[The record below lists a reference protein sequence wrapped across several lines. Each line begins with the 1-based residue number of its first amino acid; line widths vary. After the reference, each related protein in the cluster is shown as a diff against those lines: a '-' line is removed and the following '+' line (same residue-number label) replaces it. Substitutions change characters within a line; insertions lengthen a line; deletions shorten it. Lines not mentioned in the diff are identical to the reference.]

1 MNSQH
6 IYTSFKD
13 FILFLYVHMAYADDH
28 FDETEEDVILKK
40 MGRLFPKEENQIPK
54 YEQFKND
61 YKKLNS
67 EDIDQ
72 LIQSNFDNFSHVNFS
87 DKYRV
92 YREMYDIINA
102 DGVIDES
109 ETEAM
114 DKLKKIIDYEV
125 KK

>member
-1 MNSQH
+1 
-6 IYTSFKD
+6 
-13 FILFLYVHMAYADDH
+13 MAYADDH
-28 FDETEEDVILKK
+28 FDKTEEEVILKK
-40 MGRLFPKEENQIPK
+40 MSRLFPKEDNQTIK
-54 YEQFKND
+54 YEQFKKD
-61 YKKLNS
+61 YKSLKS
-67 EDIDQ
+67 EDIDHMIK
-72 LIQSNFDNFSHVNFS
+72 LNFDNFSHVSFS

-114 DKLKKIIDYEV
+114 DKLKEIIDYEV

>member
-1 MNSQH
+1 MNPDH
-6 IYTSFKD
+6 KYTSFKD
-13 FILFLYVHMAYADDH
+13 FILFLYVHMAFADDH
-28 FDETEEDVILKK
+28 FDKTEEEVILAK
-40 MGRLFPKEENQIPK
+40 MARLYPKEKDQTIK
-54 YEQFKND
+54 YEAFKKD
-61 YKKLNS
+61 YKTLDPN
-67 EDIDQ
+67 DVDQ
-72 LIQSNFDNFSHVNFS
+72 LIKNNFDQFSHVSFS

>member
-1 MNSQH
+1 
-6 IYTSFKD
+6 
-13 FILFLYVHMAYADDH
+13 MAYADDH
-28 FDETEEDVILKK
+28 FDHTEEEVILKK
-40 MGRLFPKEENQIPK
+40 MARLFPKDGNHTIK
-54 YEQFKND
+54 YEQFKQD
-61 YKKLNS
+61 YKSLKS
-67 EDIDQ
+67 DEIDL
-72 LIQSNFDNFSHVNFS
+72 LIKNNFDNFSHVSFS

-114 DKLKKIIDYEV
+114 DKLKEIIDYEV

>member
-1 MNSQH
+1 MNSDH

-13 FILFLYVHMAYADDH
+13 FILFLYIHMAYADDH
-28 FDETEEDVILKK
+28 FDHTEEEVIMKK
-40 MGRLFPKEENQIPK
+40 MKRLFPTQPNHGAK
-54 YEQFKND
+54 YEKFKED
-61 YKKLNS
+61 YKSLSSS
-67 EDIDQ
+67 EVDQ
-72 LIQSNFDNFSHVNFS
+72 LIKNNFDNFSHVSFS

-114 DKLKKIIDYEV
+114 DKLKTIIDYEV

>member
-1 MNSQH
+1 
-6 IYTSFKD
+6 
-13 FILFLYVHMAYADDH
+13 MAYADDH
-28 FDETEEDVILKK
+28 FDHTEEEVILKK
-40 MGRLFPKEENQIPK
+40 MARLFPKETDQTVR
-54 YEQFKND
+54 YEQFKTD
-61 YKKLNS
+61 YKSLNS
-67 EDIDQ
+67 EEIEQ
-72 LIQSNFDNFSHVNFS
+72 LIKNNFDAFSHVSFS

-114 DKLKKIIDYEV
+114 DKLKQIIDYEV

>member
-1 MNSQH
+1 
-6 IYTSFKD
+6 
-13 FILFLYVHMAYADDH
+13 MAYADDH
-28 FDETEEDVILKK
+28 FDETEEDVILSK
-40 MGRLFPKEENQIPK
+40 MKRLYPKEESQIPK

-61 YKKLNS
+61 YKTLDS
-67 EDIDQ
+67 DDIDQ
-72 LIQSNFDNFSHVNFS
+72 LIQSNFENFSHVSFS

-102 DGVIDES
+102 DGVIDDS

>member
-1 MNSQH
+1 
-6 IYTSFKD
+6 
-13 FILFLYVHMAYADDH
+13 MAYADDY
-28 FDETEEDVILKK
+28 FDHTEEEVIMAK
-40 MGRLFPKEENQIPK
+40 MKRLFSKENNHKVK
-54 YEQFKND
+54 YEQFKED
-61 YKKLNS
+61 YKSLNS
-67 EDIDQ
+67 DEIDD
-72 LIQSNFDNFSHVNFS
+72 LIKNNFENFSHVSFT

-114 DKLKKIIDYEV
+114 DKLKTIIEYEV